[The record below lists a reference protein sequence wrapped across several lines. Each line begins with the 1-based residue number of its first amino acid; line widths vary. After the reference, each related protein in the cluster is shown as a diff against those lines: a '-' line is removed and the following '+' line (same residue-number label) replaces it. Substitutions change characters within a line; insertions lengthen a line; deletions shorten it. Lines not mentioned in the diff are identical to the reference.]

1 MQNSSRHCG
10 KYNNKLNITWTAGT
24 VVGMF
29 FQDGCTNR
37 VTQVFCFSSLHQR
50 CNRAFDT
57 SPQKTS
63 CYICKQSI
71 DHPTATVP
79 GPEVSTFPGFGDKRH
94 VQNFLC
100 QLFVV
105 LQWRNLNGQFFNTKN
120 VKTVTKGFRIA
131 NHTWS
136 QDHAFD
142 FENPSIIDKGGFR
155 TGKALEAWHT
165 KLPMRMSII

>member
-1 MQNSSRHCG
+1 MPLKEKQWELSRARAALESNGYPSKFIQNIQT
-10 KYNNKLNITWTAGT
+10 NKTRFLTNASLGE

-29 FQDGCTNR
+29 FQDVWTNC

-105 LQWRNLNGQFFNTKN
+105 LQWRNGQFSTPKMS
-120 VKTVTKGFRIA
+120 KQ
-131 NHTWS
+131 W
-136 QDHAFD
+136 Q
-142 FENPSIIDKGGFR
+142 
-155 TGKALEAWHT
+155 KALG
-165 KLPMRMSII
+165 LQIIPGLRITLLTLETLLYHW